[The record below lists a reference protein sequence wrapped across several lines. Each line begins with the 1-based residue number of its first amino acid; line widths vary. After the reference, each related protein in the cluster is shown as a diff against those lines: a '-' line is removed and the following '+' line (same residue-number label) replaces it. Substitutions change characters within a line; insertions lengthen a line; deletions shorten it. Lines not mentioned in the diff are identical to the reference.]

1 MLEIEVIEDMHV
13 LLLCNVMSSL
23 LTSFLLGHSNKSKKK
38 KKKKARFANE
48 LDEEE
53 FQVSVQQKMVYF
65 SDNLTVKK
73 ILHERNNS
81 CTFETFYF
89 KIWLS
94 VYNCNLNKAD

>member
-1 MLEIEVIEDMHV
+1 MHV

-23 LTSFLLGHSNKSKKK
+23 LISFFLGHSNKSKKK

-65 SDNLTVKK
+65 SDN
-73 ILHERNNS
+73 
-81 CTFETFYF
+81 
-89 KIWLS
+89 
-94 VYNCNLNKAD
+94 